1 VLSAEA
7 FRRWCVAPAKAI
19 VDALGDSHPGVP
31 VIGFPRGAGLQLAH
45 YAEATGCAGL
55 QLDHGVPL
63 DEAAALQRS
72 VTVQGNLD
80 PVLLLAGG
88 EVMTRQILAIRAALG
103 QGAHVF
109 NLGHGVLPPTPP
121 EHVAQ
126 LVETVRR
133 ADRKD
138 AA

>member
-1 VLSAEA
+1 LLYRA
-7 FRRWCVAPAKAI
+7 
-19 VDALGDSHPGVP
+19 
-31 VIGFPRGAGLQLAH
+31 
-45 YAEATGCAGL
+45 YAEATGCAAL

-63 DEAAALQRS
+63 DEAASLQGH
-72 VTVQGNLD
+72 VAVQGNLD
-80 PVLLLAGG
+80 PILLLAGG
-88 EVMTRQILAIRAALG
+88 RAMERQILAIRAALG

-121 EHVAQ
+121 EHVAE
-126 LVETVRR
+126 LVEIVRR